1 MLYVLGKAGSGF
13 SGNGETVGFH
23 AVWPAQHELERH
35 CIRGLAEAIAQ
46 QRHGMHDLAGA
57 VNAAFGVKKCLQQ
70 RRHSSIATCSSA
82 DAAAQARPSELG

>member
-1 MLYVLGKAGSGF
+1 MLFVLGKAGSGF

-46 QRHGMHDLAGA
+46 QR
-57 VNAAFGVKKCLQQ
+57 
-70 RRHSSIATCSSA
+70 RHSDIATCSSA